1 MHATMKSRL
10 FPVLTVLGVFSAL
23 LATPA
28 SAAGPER
35 KLAGHWISFADSSR
49 GTHQP
54 GDVIMLTF
62 NRAGAFAWQDTRRSF
77 TGGYSATEDRL
88 QLTDGTTGET
98 IPYTYRFHRDYLII
112 EAQDRLTITFIET
125 RQGAAAAEAILARA
139 PKTKPVPAPAEPPP
153 ARTAKVSPDAVKPV
167 PAKEP
172 EPKRTAVRRSESALK
187 AEARRNL
194 EAIYAAIQAYRR
206 DHKDLPA
213 QLSDLVPQYLPAQ
226 ILQGPAGLPASPL
239 RFGLEDPKLPT
250 PYIYEFS
257 GRPVPASLGGG
268 AAQTMK
274 QWRQQVM
281 SLVGGGTP
289 LVRCPMDDA
298 VLNLSFDGEIYESG
312 ADWTV
317 LPRFSDKVNRE
328 QLMPRR

>member
-1 MHATMKSRL
+1 MKNRL
-10 FPVLTVLGVFSAL
+10 FTALTVLGVFSAL
-23 LATPA
+23 WTDPA
-28 SAAGPER
+28 SAASPER

-62 NRAGAFAWQDTRRSF
+62 NRAGVFAWQDNRRSF
-77 TGGYSATEDRL
+77 SGGYSATEDRL
-88 QLTDGTTGET
+88 QLTDGATGET

-125 RQGAAAAEAILARA
+125 RQGAAAAEAILART
-139 PKTKPVPAPAEPPP
+139 PKTKPVPAPVEPPP
-153 ARTAKVSPDAVKPV
+153 ARTAKVSPEAVKPL
-167 PAKEP
+167 PSGEP
-172 EPKRTAVRRSESALK
+172 EPKRAAVRRSESTLK
-187 AEARRNL
+187 AEARRHL

-206 DHKDLPA
+206 DRKDLPA

-239 RFGLEDPKLPT
+239 RLGLEDPKLST

-257 GRPVPASLGGG
+257 SQPVPVSLGGG
-268 AAQTMK
+268 ATLTMK

-289 LVRCPMDDA
+289 LVRCPLNDV

-312 ADWTV
+312 PDWTA

-328 QLMPRR
+328 QLAPNR